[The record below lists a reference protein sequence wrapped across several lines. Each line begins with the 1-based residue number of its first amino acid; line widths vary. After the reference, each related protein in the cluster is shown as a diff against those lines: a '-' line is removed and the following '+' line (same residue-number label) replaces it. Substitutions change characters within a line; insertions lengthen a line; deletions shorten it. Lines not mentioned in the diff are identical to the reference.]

1 MCACLHDACTHD
13 ACMQDVGTYE
23 ACIYFACTCDAC
35 KKWGRTDERTDGKLN
50 SRSTIMPHLGPM
62 CTTENVAE
70 DPKFPCINKH
80 TLKSLEN
87 GIA

>member
-50 SRSTIMPHLGPM
+50 SRSRIDLGGCIIFIHRMNKKRGEKMPGAGKK
-62 CTTENVAE
+62 EE
-70 DPKFPCINKH
+70 DRPSFYR
-80 TLKSLEN
+80 
-87 GIA
+87 